1 MRQRQGGDYL
11 ADPEVQNYVREVGN
25 KLAAVSDRELPYEFH
40 VVNDSTKCLGITR
53 RQNRHLSRI
62 ADRTEERSRTS
73 RSIGP

>member
-40 VVNDSTKCLGITR
+40 VVNDGTPNAWALPGGKSPF
-53 RQNRHLSRI
+53 I
-62 ADRTEERSRTS
+62 ADC
-73 RSIGP
+73 